1 MARRATDSEV
11 TSIAGVKQALELR
24 GLDPSEL
31 RPIGIRPPLGSYIAQ
46 LWQRRAFIWM
56 DSRHR
61 AATQNAKNRLGNV
74 WLILRPLVDSVFYFI
89 IFGLILGGR
98 GDVENYAAFVVI
110 GILTYRSTA
119 AAISQGVSAMTAGKS
134 MIRAFNFP
142 RAAIP
147 LASAVR
153 DTMISVIAVLVMCL
167 VIWVVPPFAPP
178 TTTWVFVPLIFAI
191 HNVLNLGIRFWVAR
205 LGFIFPDMSQ
215 IMSVIS
221 RFLLYGSGVIFPIER
236 FVTHPV
242 ALAIIE
248 INPLFQVIAIYRSL
262 LMDGV
267 MPPLSTW
274 LFVTTVTMGI
284 LVLGFIFFW
293 RGEAS
298 YGREQR

>member
-11 TSIAGVKQALELR
+11 TSIAEVKQALEVR
-24 GLDPSEL
+24 GLDTSEL
-31 RPIGIRPPLGSYIAQ
+31 RPIGIRPPLGAYITQ
-46 LWQRRAFIWM
+46 LWHRRAFIWM

-61 AATQNAKNRLGNV
+61 AATQNVKNRLGNV

-153 DTMISVIAVLVMCL
+153 DTMISVIAVVVMCL
-167 VIWVVPPFAPP
+167 VIWMVPPFAPP
-178 TTTWVFVPLIFAI
+178 TTTWVFLPLIFAI

-205 LGFIFPDMSQ
+205 LGFILPDMSQ

-248 INPLFQVIAIYRSL
+248 ANPLFQVISIYRSL

-274 LFVTTVTMGI
+274 LFTTAVTMGI
-284 LVLGFIFFW
+284 VVLGFIFFW

>member
-1 MARRATDSEV
+1 MARRATGSEV
-11 TSIAGVKQALELR
+11 TSIAEVKQALEVR
-24 GLDPSEL
+24 GLDTSEL
-31 RPIGIRPPLGSYIAQ
+31 RPIGIRPPLGAYIVQ
-46 LWQRRAFIWM
+46 LWHRRAFIWM

-98 GDVENYAAFVVI
+98 ADVENYAAFVVI

-119 AAISQGVSAMTAGKS
+119 AAISQGVSTMTAGKS

-153 DTMISVIAVLVMCL
+153 DTMISVIAMVVMCL

-178 TTTWVFVPLIFAI
+178 TMTWAFLPLIFAI

-205 LGFIFPDMSQ
+205 LGFILPDMSQ

-248 INPLFQVIAIYRSL
+248 TNPLFQVIAIYRSL

-267 MPPLSTW
+267 MPPLNTW
-274 LFVTTVTMGI
+274 LFVSAVTMGI
-284 LVLGFIFFW
+284 LILGFIFFW

>member
-11 TSIAGVKQALELR
+11 TSIAEVKQALEVR
-24 GLDPSEL
+24 GLDSSEL
-31 RPIGIRPPLGSYIAQ
+31 RPIGIRPPLGAYIVQ
-46 LWQRRAFIWM
+46 LWHRRAFIWM

-153 DTMISVIAVLVMCL
+153 DTMISVIAVVVMCL
-167 VIWVVPPFAPP
+167 VIWMVPPFAPP
-178 TTTWVFVPLIFAI
+178 TTTWVFLPLIFAI

-205 LGFIFPDMSQ
+205 LGFILPDMSQ

-248 INPLFQVIAIYRSL
+248 ANPLFQVISIYRSL

-274 LFVTTVTMGI
+274 LFTTAVTMGI
-284 LVLGFIFFW
+284 LILGFIFFW

>member
-1 MARRATDSEV
+1 MARRATESEV
-11 TSIAGVKQALELR
+11 TSVAEVKRALETR
-24 GLDPSEL
+24 GLDPSGL
-31 RPIGIRPPLGSYIAQ
+31 RPIGIRPPLSSYLAQ

-61 AATQNAKNRLGNV
+61 AATQNSRNRLGNV
-74 WLILRPLVDSVFYFI
+74 WLLLRPLVDSVFYFI

-98 GDVENYAAFVVI
+98 GEIENYAAFVVI

-119 AAISQGVSAMTAGKS
+119 SAISQGTSAMTAGKS

-153 DTMISVIAVLVMCL
+153 DTLVSVIAVVVMCL

-178 TTTWVFVPLIFAI
+178 TTTWVFIPLIFVI
-191 HNVLNLGIRFWVAR
+191 HNLLNLGIRFWVAR
-205 LGFIFPDMSQ
+205 LGFILPDMSQ
-215 IMSVIS
+215 VMSVIS
-221 RFLLYGSGVIFPIER
+221 RFLMYGSGVIFPIER
-236 FVTHPV
+236 FVTHPT

-248 INPLFQVIAIYRSL
+248 ANPLFQIIVIYRSL

-267 MPPLSTW
+267 MPPLSSW
-274 LFVTTVTMGI
+274 LFVTAVTMGI
-284 LVLGFIFFW
+284 LVLGFLFFW